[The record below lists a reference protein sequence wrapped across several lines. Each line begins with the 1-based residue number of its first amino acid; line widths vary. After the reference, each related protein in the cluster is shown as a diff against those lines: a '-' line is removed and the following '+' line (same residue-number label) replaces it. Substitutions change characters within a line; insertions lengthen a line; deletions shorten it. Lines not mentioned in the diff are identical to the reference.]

1 MTEAAARATPSV
13 ALVRAMRPHQWVK
26 NLLVFVPILLDHRL
40 TQPEVV
46 ARGAIAFAAF
56 CLAASGAYV
65 LNDILDLE
73 ADRSHPTK
81 RHRPFAS
88 GALSPRAGYMLA
100 PALIGTSL
108 VVGAALVAPGF
119 LALLLLYIGLTTA
132 YSAYLK
138 RVVVLDVLLLAGLY
152 TLRVLA
158 GITASGVRF
167 STWLLAFSTFLF
179 LSLAFL
185 KRHGEL
191 STLAAHPAPV
201 PAAPRLPAPG
211 HGVAAHHGRRERL
224 PRGAGARALSQQRR
238 GGASSTA
245 SRPCSSW
252 YVHSCSTGPAGCGCS
267 RIAGRSTRTRSSP
280 PPAIP
285 PATSSASWCFSCCTR
300 RSEVTP
306 ITIRPGRSWGRYPA
320 ARHSRV
326 LRARWRDQPP
336 ALGDV
341 PEPLLPSGCGRSYG
355 DSGLNADGALID
367 ATGLDRFIELGDDG
381 LLRCEAG
388 VTLAEILDLVV
399 PRGWCLPVVPGTR
412 WVTVGGAIANDIHGK
427 NHHRAGDLRGPRDP
441 ARAGALLGRAD
452 GLLGGGRTRS
462 CSRRRSAVWG

>member
-1 MTEAAARATPSV
+1 VTEAAARATPSI

-46 ARGAIAFAAF
+46 ARGAVAFAAF
-56 CLAASGAYV
+56 SLAASGAYV
-65 LNDILDLE
+65 LNDVLDLE

-88 GALSPRAGYMLA
+88 GALSSRAGYMLA
-100 PALIGTSL
+100 PALIVTSL

-201 PAAPRLPAPG
+201 LRRRGYLPQDMEWLRTMGAASAYLAVLVLALYLNSDEVVKLYTKPAVLFLVCPLLLFWTSRMWLLAHRGQINEDPI
-211 HGVAAHHGRRERL
+211 VAA
-224 PRGAGARALSQQRR
+224 A
-238 GGASSTA
+238 
-245 SRPCSSW
+245 
-252 YVHSCSTGPAGCGCS
+252 
-267 RIAGRSTRTRSSP
+267 
-280 PPAIP
+280 
-285 PATSSASWCFSCCTR
+285 
-300 RSEVTP
+300 
-306 ITIRPGRSWGRYPA
+306 
-320 ARHSRV
+320 
-326 LRARWRDQPP
+326 
-336 ALGDV
+336 
-341 PEPLLPSGCGRSYG
+341 
-355 DSGLNADGALID
+355 
-367 ATGLDRFIELGDDG
+367 
-381 LLRCEAG
+381 
-388 VTLAEILDLVV
+388 
-399 PRGWCLPVVPGTR
+399 
-412 WVTVGGAIANDIHGK
+412 
-427 NHHRAGDLRGPRDP
+427 RDP
-441 ARAGALLGRAD
+441 SSYVVGVLVLLVLYAAL
-452 GLLGGGRTRS
+452 
-462 CSRRRSAVWG
+462 